1 MSNGDLLMQAKALAD
16 DAARRIDEYSGVV
29 GSVQR
34 VIVEHFGQ
42 NGLYAA
48 YVVVAALILLVA
60 AKLAKVTFS
69 TLKYVVV
76 PSLALAFLGTFFVPY
91 SFTSLLPVTVT
102 CCSLV
107 LLFKG

>member
-60 AKLAKVTFS
+60 AKLAKITFS